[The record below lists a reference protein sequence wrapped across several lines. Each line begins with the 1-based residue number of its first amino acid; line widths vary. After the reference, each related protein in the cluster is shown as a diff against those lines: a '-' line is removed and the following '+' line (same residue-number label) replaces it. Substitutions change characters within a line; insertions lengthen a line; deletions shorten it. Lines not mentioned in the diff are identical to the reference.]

1 MKHGRYQSNYE
12 VQRTEKAA
20 AKRGTEW
27 SNSKP

>member
-1 MKHGRYQSNYE
+1 MKHGRYQSNYDG
-12 VQRTEKAA
+12 QRTVKVA